1 MLKVPADC
9 TVVNV
14 GKEGRTKKC
23 LWVYLNNNKLPLL
36 YSLYGERHRY
46 AVARPDQL
54 GTNQMATD
62 GIFGDAAFF
71 EYFCTITAFPSSYGE
86 YVARFPFPNDV
97 FLPYDNELHFLVVS
111 AYYVIISIS

>member
-54 GTNQMATD
+54 GTNQMAT
-62 GIFGDAAFF
+62 GCIFGDAAFF

-97 FLPYDNELHFLVVS
+97 FYLMTMS
-111 AYYVIISIS
+111 SIFW